1 MVGYNISYVSRYRHH
16 VFQLPKRI
24 LKTLLKISSPS
35 KLVTPLT
42 RRPLSIDFIVED
54 ISIFIVL
61 LAEILSFFFVIIN

>member
-1 MVGYNISYVSRYRHH
+1 MLVDTDH

-35 KLVTPLT
+35 QPATPLT
-42 RRPLSIDFIVED
+42 RRPLLIDFIVED

-61 LAEILSFFFVIIN
+61 LAEILSFFYCYN